1 MDLNE
6 IQSLSSSNLETSQSD
21 DEDENENNAKQ
32 DELKNKTNNNL
43 DRGFI
48 ESSHKCKQIIVRLL
62 NYFVFIAKTNN
73 TRSSVSLKQLIDL
86 KEEIVEP
93 KWQDIFA
100 EKESTIRHEDESAA
114 TSNMS
119 ISKLLPPIV
128 NHFNNSK

>member
-1 MDLNE
+1 MDLND

-32 DELKNKTNNNL
+32 DELKNKANNNL

-93 KWQDIFA
+93 K
-100 EKESTIRHEDESAA
+100 
-114 TSNMS
+114 
-119 ISKLLPPIV
+119 
-128 NHFNNSK
+128 

>member
-21 DEDENENNAKQ
+21 DEDENENYEKQ

-48 ESSHKCKQIIVRLL
+48 ESSHKSNHCSIIKLFCFYSKNDQYKEL
-62 NYFVFIAKTNN
+62 SFA
-73 TRSSVSLKQLIDL
+73 KQLIDL

-100 EKESTIRHEDESAA
+100 EKESTIRH
-114 TSNMS
+114 
-119 ISKLLPPIV
+119 
-128 NHFNNSK
+128 